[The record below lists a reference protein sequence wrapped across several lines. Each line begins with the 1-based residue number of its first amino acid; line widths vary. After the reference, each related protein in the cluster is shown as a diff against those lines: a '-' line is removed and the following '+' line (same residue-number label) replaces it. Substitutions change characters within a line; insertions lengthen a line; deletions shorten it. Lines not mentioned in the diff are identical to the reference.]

1 MIVTI
6 APQIIQPP
14 TNTSGNLHSIT
25 NLTCKATGSPN
36 PIILWYK
43 DNVSIPYNNT
53 DGSMLLFSKLKLED
67 RGLYHCEAKSII
79 NGKVVSVTS
88 SRVLLN
94 ISGL

>member
-6 APQIIQPP
+6 APQITQPP
-14 TNTSGNLHSIT
+14 KNTSGNLHSTT

-43 DNVSIPYNNT
+43 DNVFIPYGNT
-53 DGSMLLFSKLKLED
+53 DGSMLLFHKLKLDD
-67 RGLYHCEAKSII
+67 RGLYHCEARSLI
-79 NGKVVSVTS
+79 NGRNVSVTS

-94 ISGL
+94 ISSS